1 MSNKLLTA
9 LLLSTLALLQG
20 CASVISA
27 TSSDPIVEDKSERS
41 TGAYID
47 DEIIETKALV
57 NLDKADPA
65 LAQSHLIVTSYNGIV
80 LLAGQVQNERLRQL
94 AATTVAKVGKVR
106 RVHNELTV
114 SGNSSMVV
122 RANDAWITTKVKTKL
137 FSNSDIEGGRIKVV
151 TENGVVYLM
160 GLVSRE
166 QADIAAE
173 VARTTAGVQK
183 VVRIFEYV

>member
-80 LLAGQVQNERLRQL
+80 LLAGCPAPDIDCRRSLLVRQNVLIDPFMTDRGPTGPLQPVGDLFGAPIQSQLSFDPLPSLRRDPCAWFLPMPLLGQQVCLSWTIAPLTAIASQL
-94 AATTVAKVGKVR
+94 T
-106 RVHNELTV
+106 
-114 SGNSSMVV
+114 
-122 RANDAWITTKVKTKL
+122 
-137 FSNSDIEGGRIKVV
+137 
-151 TENGVVYLM
+151 
-160 GLVSRE
+160 
-166 QADIAAE
+166 AD
-173 VARTTAGVQK
+173 G
-183 VVRIFEYV
+183 